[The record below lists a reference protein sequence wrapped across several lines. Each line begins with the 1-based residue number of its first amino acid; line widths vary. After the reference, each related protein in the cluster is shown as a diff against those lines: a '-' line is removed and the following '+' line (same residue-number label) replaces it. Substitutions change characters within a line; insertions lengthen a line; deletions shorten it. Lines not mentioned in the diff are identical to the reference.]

1 MCFTNSVE
9 RDFYQIQIKPFRRA
23 TSRDSY
29 DLGRDAT
36 GFQTEAYALLS
47 VVRRQLVVDSKE
59 RQVYICFNSQAFP
72 KAI

>member
-9 RDFYQIQIKPFRRA
+9 GDFYQIQVKPFRKA
-23 TSRDSY
+23 TSRASY

-36 GFQTEAYALLS
+36 VFQSEAYVLLS
-47 VVRRQLVVDSKE
+47 VVKRQLVVDSKE
-59 RQVYICFNSQAFP
+59 RQVYIGFNSQAFP